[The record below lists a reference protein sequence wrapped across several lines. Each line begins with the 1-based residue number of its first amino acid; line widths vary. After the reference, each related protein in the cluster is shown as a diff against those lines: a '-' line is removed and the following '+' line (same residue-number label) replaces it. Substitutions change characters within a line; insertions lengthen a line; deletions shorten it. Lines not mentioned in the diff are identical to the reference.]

1 MNEAAVSAL
10 QQWRIDNPDF
20 KPVKLNPIDKS
31 ATNPKSLRL
40 AINAKC
46 WDCSNYQREEVS
58 NCTAVSCPLHK
69 VRPWQKDAVEDND

>member
-31 ATNPKSLRL
+31 AANPKSLRL

-46 WDCSNYQREEVS
+46 WDCSNYQREEVI
-58 NCTAVSCPLHK
+58 NCTVVSCPLHK
-69 VRPWQKDAVEDND
+69 VRPWQKGVVEDND